1 MATGSVMMG
10 TLKGKLGETV
20 LLRRSGKQVIRAY
33 VRDVKNPNS
42 QKQQVQRMVQ
52 STVAQAYS
60 AMKKICDHSF
70 EGVQVGQKS
79 MSYFMSKNMD
89 KLRASI
95 VAGTDGTLVSASA
108 DFVRKGVNLP
118 VLNKYIVGKGTLPQV
133 SVDDPQAQVSNYVEP
148 SQSLILL
155 EGNVKDANAG
165 VDTWVKANAGKV
177 GDWFTFMFLMRENGS
192 NLNGQ
197 NAYRFAY
204 VRYVVQASS
213 TPDTLDFALVPT
225 LTIEGSIEGT
235 ENFGILNSA
244 PISTNVY
251 QTYLDITKLLANIG
265 NADGQFTP
273 VAFTVIHSRQNVG
286 GSWQRSNAEFV
297 IRDNWTALNITWPDD
312 FFAELATYAGS
323 AEAKGQGDYVLN
335 GGQ

>member
-1 MATGSVMMG
+1 MATGSLMMG

-20 LLRRSGKQVIRAY
+20 ALRRSGKQVLRAY

-118 VLNKYIVGKGTLPQV
+118 VLNKYIVGKGTLPEVQLADPTSASTV
-133 SVDDPQAQVSNYVEP
+133 SVEYYKELIMGSDIPESKIAGI
-148 SQSLILL
+148 QSFIQ
-155 EGNVKDANAG
+155 ENSGQ
-165 VDTWVKANAGKV
+165 V
-177 GDWFTFMFLMRENGS
+177 GDWFTFLFLLRENGAEQ
-192 NLNGQ
+192 NGQ
-197 NAYRFAY
+197 TIYRFAY
-204 VRYVVQASS
+204 VRFVVSEEEV
-213 TPDTLDFALVPT
+213 DDV
-225 LTIEGSIEGT
+225 
-235 ENFGILNSA
+235 
-244 PISTNVY
+244 
-251 QTYLDITKLLANIG
+251 TYLVLKPSLTSAGIPSVSFGDVFRTNLAGSQPTSGIIMKVDTLLANLGSANGEFSICSY
-265 NADGQFTP
+265 A
-273 VAFTVIHSRQNVG
+273 VIHSRQNVG

-297 IRDNWTALNITWPDD
+297 VRSYIQNLNITWPGN
-312 FFAELATYAGS
+312 FFDELATYAGS

>member
-1 MATGSVMMG
+1 MATGSLMMG

-20 LLRRSGKQVIRAY
+20 ALRRSGKQVLRAY

-60 AMKKICDHSF
+60 AMKEICDHSF

-95 VAGTDGTLVSASA
+95 TAGTDGTLVSASA

-118 VLNKYIVGKGTLPQV
+118 VLNKYIVGKGTLPAV
-133 SVDDPQAQVSNYVEP
+133 ALADNSVQGFTAASPFSNLVLAE
-148 SQSLILL
+148 
-155 EGNVKDANAG
+155 NVDGTLNGVLKKFCGANSA
-165 VDTWVKANAGKV
+165 AV
-177 GDWFTFMFLMRENGS
+177 GDWFTFLFLLRENGAVQ
-192 NLNGQ
+192 NGQ
-197 NAYRFAY
+197 QVYRFAF
-204 VRYVVQASS
+204 VRFVVDLADPKDDSSLVLKPSLTSFGVTSVDYANCFSVVNDTQA
-213 TPDTLDFALVPT
+213 DLDCL
-225 LTIEGSIEGT
+225 
-235 ENFGILNSA
+235 ILSLGDLGFNSGM
-244 PISTNVY
+244 
-251 QTYLDITKLLANIG
+251 D
-265 NADGQFTP
+265 DGQLTP
-273 VAFTVIHSRQNVG
+273 CAYAVIHSRQNVG

-297 IRDNWTALNITWPDD
+297 IRDNWPGMDLTWPDN

>member
-1 MATGSVMMG
+1 MATGSLMMG

-20 LLRRSGKQVIRAY
+20 ALRRSGKQVLRAY

-118 VLNKYIVGKGTLPQV
+118 VLNEFIVGKGTLPEVILADATGEDFDAVNADDQLLLSMV
-133 SVDDPQAQVSNYVEP
+133 SQDQLSESLAEFLAANSAQ
-148 SQSLILL
+148 
-155 EGNVKDANAG
+155 
-165 VDTWVKANAGKV
+165 V
-177 GDWFTFMFLMRENGS
+177 GDWFTILFMMRENGS
-192 NLNGQ
+192 LQNGQ
-197 NAYRFAY
+197 NVYRFAF
-204 VRYVVQASS
+204 VRFVVENVGTTETPVLSLKPSLTSAGVPSVEVGDAFEVMTSQDRTKIGLCLTLS
-213 TPDTLDFALVPT
+213 TLFT
-225 LTIEGSIEGT
+225 
-235 ENFGILNSA
+235 
-244 PISTNVY
+244 
-251 QTYLDITKLLANIG
+251 NIG

-273 VAFTVIHSRQNVG
+273 VSYAVIHSRQNVG

-297 IRDNWTALNITWPDD
+297 IRDNYDALNITWPDN
-312 FFAELATYAGS
+312 FFTELATYAGS

>member
-1 MATGSVMMG
+1 MMG

-20 LLRRSGKQVIRAY
+20 ALRRSGKQVLRAY

-79 MSYFMSKNMD
+79 MSYFLSKNMD

-118 VLNKYIVGKGTLPQV
+118 VLNKYIVGKGTLPEVQLLDATETMPESIV
-133 SVDDPQAQVSNYVEP
+133 PDGMLYLSKADSGNLEDLVEKFV
-148 SQSLILL
+148 
-155 EGNVKDANAG
+155 NANNG
-165 VDTWVKANAGKV
+165 VL
-177 GDWFTFMFLMRENGS
+177 GDWFTFLFLLRENG
-192 NLNGQ
+192 NIQ
-197 NAYRFAY
+197 NAQQVYRFAF
-204 VRYVVQASS
+204 VRFVVESVGRDEDKHLVLTPSLSNLGVLESS
-213 TPDTLDFALVPT
+213 Y
-225 LTIEGSIEGT
+225 
-235 ENFGILNSA
+235 ENAFIRNAVNPNGPFQVIAKVNE
-244 PISTNVY
+244 
-251 QTYLDITKLLANIG
+251 LLPGLGAE
-265 NADGQFTP
+265 DGQQSI
-273 VAFTVIHSRQNVG
+273 VAYAVIHSRQNVG

-297 IRDNWTALNITWPDD
+297 IRDNITALNITWPDD

>member
-1 MATGSVMMG
+1 MMG

-95 VAGTDGTLVSASA
+95 MAGSDGTLVSASA

-118 VLNKYIVGKGTLPQV
+118 VLNKYIVGKGTLPEV
-133 SVDDPQAQVSNYVEP
+133 TLSDASV
-148 SQSLILL
+148 LHG
-155 EGNVKDANAG
+155 GNTDFYKMICCTNPIPESIVAG
-165 VDTWVKANAGKV
+165 VDAMVKANAGNI
-177 GDWFTFMFLMRENGS
+177 GDWFTFLLMLRENGNEQNGQTIYRFEFVRFVVEEIELEDTKYLVLTPS
-192 NLNGQ
+192 LSSAGNLNLTYDAVFTALMSGSAITSGIYADFSPIFSDLGL
-197 NAYRFAY
+197 NNGKKAICAYA
-204 VRYVVQASS
+204 
-213 TPDTLDFALVPT
+213 
-225 LTIEGSIEGT
+225 
-235 ENFGILNSA
+235 
-244 PISTNVY
+244 
-251 QTYLDITKLLANIG
+251 
-265 NADGQFTP
+265 
-273 VAFTVIHSRQNVG
+273 VIHSRQNVG
-286 GSWQRSNAEFV
+286 GAWQRSNAEMV
-297 IRDNWTALNITWPDD
+297 VRNNIDNLNITWPDD

>member
-1 MATGSVMMG
+1 MATGSLMMG

-20 LLRRSGKQVIRAY
+20 ALRRSGKQVLRAY

-95 VAGTDGTLVSASA
+95 KADTDGTLTGADA

-118 VLNKYIVGKGTLPQV
+118 VLNNYIVAKGTLPEIRLNDGDGDWGSEFNPFV
-133 SVDDPQAQVSNYVEP
+133 SIGLAEALDSNANKA
-148 SQSLILL
+148 I
-155 EGNVKDANAG
+155 DAFVRQNG
-165 VDTWVKANAGKV
+165 ANL
-177 GDWFTFMFLMRENGS
+177 GDWFTFLFMFNELENIVNGQKVYRFGFVRFTVVS
-192 NLNGQ
+192 TSDNGETILALKPSLTNNGVVEVSVNAGIGMITDQETSTNYLVLNLNT
-197 NAYRFAY
+197 FF
-204 VRYVVQASS
+204 SS
-213 TPDTLDFALVPT
+213 
-225 LTIEGSIEGT
+225 LTNEGDSVI
-235 ENFGILNSA
+235 
-244 PISTNVY
+244 
-251 QTYLDITKLLANIG
+251 
-265 NADGQFTP
+265 P
-273 VAFTVIHSRQNVG
+273 VSYAVIHSRQNVG

-297 IRDNWTALNITWPDD
+297 IRDNITALNITWPDD

-323 AEAKGQGDYVLN
+323 AEAKGKGDYVLN

>member
-118 VLNKYIVGKGTLPQV
+118 VLNKYIVGKGTLPAV
-133 SVDDPQAQVSNYVEP
+133 SIVDSVDAEYSEFDSKLQIAFSNAEGESLSVVAQKF
-148 SQSLILL
+148 I
-155 EGNVKDANAG
+155 DANSG
-165 VDTWVKANAGKV
+165 IE
-177 GDWFTFMFLMRENGS
+177 GDWFTLLLLFRENGAVQS
-192 NLNGQ
+192 GQ
-197 NAYRFAY
+197 NVYRFGF
-204 VRYVVQASS
+204 VRFVVELHQDPGGGHLVLQPSLTSVGVPSVPFENAFGR
-213 TPDTLDFALVPT
+213 LDSAGDQKKGLSLQVNRLFSN
-225 LTIEGSIEGT
+225 IGT
-235 ENFGILNSA
+235 E
-244 PISTNVY
+244 
-251 QTYLDITKLLANIG
+251 
-265 NADGQFTP
+265 DGQLTP
-273 VAFTVIHSRQNVG
+273 CAYAVIHSRQNVG

-297 IRDNWTALNITWPDD
+297 IRDNWEALNITWPDD

>member
-1 MATGSVMMG
+1 MMG

-20 LLRRSGKQVIRAY
+20 ALRRSGKQVLRAY

-118 VLNKYIVGKGTLPQV
+118 VLNEYIVGKGTLPEVELGDKSGETYENIVPYKQV
-133 SVDDPQAQVSNYVEP
+133 IFGSSVASAIDTAIHDF
-148 SQSLILL
+148 
-155 EGNVKDANAG
+155 VKQNSG
-165 VDTWVKANAGKV
+165 QI
-177 GDWFTFMFLMRENGS
+177 GDWFTMLFLLRENES
-192 NLNGQ
+192 VQNGQ
-197 NAYRFAY
+197 TVYRFAF
-204 VRYVVQASS
+204 VRFVVGKNQQ
-213 TPDTLDFALVPT
+213 TVTEQFTLVPT
-225 LTIEGSIEGT
+225 LTSNGTPSEGMPSPFSAHREGAGFTTPLYADFEQLIPGLGEDEGKLSIV
-235 ENFGILNSA
+235 SYA
-244 PISTNVY
+244 
-251 QTYLDITKLLANIG
+251 
-265 NADGQFTP
+265 
-273 VAFTVIHSRQNVG
+273 VIHSRQNVG

-297 IRDNWTALNITWPDD
+297 IRDNWEALNITWPDD

>member
-1 MATGSVMMG
+1 MATGSLMMG

-20 LLRRSGKQVIRAY
+20 ALRRSGKQVLRAY

-42 QKQQVQRMVQ
+42 QKQQVQRMIQ

-118 VLNKYIVGKGTLPQV
+118 VLNKYIVAKGTLPEV
-133 SVDDPQAQVSNYVEP
+133 AVIDNVAEPSNYINPAYELR
-148 SQSLILL
+148 LID
-155 EGNVKDANAG
+155 GNYASAAAGADAF
-165 VDTWVKANAGKV
+165 VKANAGQV
-177 GDWFTFMFLMRENGS
+177 GDWFTFLFLLRENGAEM
-192 NLNGQ
+192 NGQ
-197 NAYRFAY
+197 PVYRFAF
-204 VRYVVQASS
+204 VRYLVQESA
-213 TPDTLDFALVPT
+213 DTENFDFALLPT
-225 LTIEGSIEGT
+225 LTNQGVVTEDPNYSIGQ
-235 ENFGILNSA
+235 SA
-244 PISTNVY
+244 PIATDVHA
-251 QTYLDITKLLANIG
+251 ITLKFSQLLNNIG
-265 NADGQFTP
+265 VADG
-273 VAFTVIHSRQNVG
+273 AFTLCAYAVIHSRQNVG

-297 IRDNWTALNITWPDD
+297 IRNNWEALNITWPGG

-323 AEAKGQGDYVLN
+323 SEAKGQGDYVLN